1 MPVQVLHLKSK
12 QEIDDFT
19 MSDLE
24 VIGYAP
30 HKKIAMK
37 MAV

>member
-1 MPVQVLHLKSK
+1 MHVQVLHLKSR
-12 QEIDDFT
+12 QEIDDYT
-19 MSDLE
+19 MSDLD
-24 VIGYAP
+24 VTGYAP